1 MFRRKGFGYKK
12 DGILGY
18 VYKKRVKNSDP
29 KFYIYK
35 DYDHDDDY

>member
-1 MFRRKGFGYKK
+1 MFRRKGPGYKK
-12 DGILGY
+12 DEILGY

-35 DYDHDDDY
+35 DSDYNDY